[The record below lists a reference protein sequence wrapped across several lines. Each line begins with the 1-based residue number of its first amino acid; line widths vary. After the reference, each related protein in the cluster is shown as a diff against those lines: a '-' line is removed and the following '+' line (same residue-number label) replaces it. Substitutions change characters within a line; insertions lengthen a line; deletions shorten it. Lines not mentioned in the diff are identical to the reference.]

1 MSLLNDALKAAE
13 QRQGKPAPSAYVGG
27 GTATRSD
34 RGGPVVMLLVVSLLL
49 ILTAVAWFWI
59 WPLVSDRNE
68 PAAVAGEPVEAD
80 DEPDTAQAQ
89 PEVEESQQEALQP
102 VAADREP
109 ARPSTQDIPVVAS
122 SNVTNQAATTAEP
135 AVVSA
140 SDAIVPPRAAEP
152 AEPETPETSAQP
164 ATVPQRQS
172 IEPTE
177 PPITAR
183 TVAESDSGPQQVK
196 TIATVPAETSPPES
210 RQPQAGEKP
219 GEEPA
224 AQSSPAEPVAASDIK
239 QARQSPEQRDRELAK
254 RIKAQVARGDTTVA
268 EQSLQEITARQAAPA
283 SRYAFARGVLA
294 RGDVD
299 RALAWAPADLAARYP
314 ELRLIRARA
323 QLAGGDLDLAV
334 ATLQRA
340 VPAVKDQVEY
350 RVTLATLLQQ
360 QGQSDQAANHW
371 AELIAWDSGRAPW
384 WVGLAIALEGRGD
397 TSGAARAYRQAAA
410 LPGLAPS
417 LADYVR
423 QRLQQLGAG

>member
-13 QRQGKPAPSAYVGG
+13 QRQGKPAPSAYLGG
-27 GTATRSD
+27 NGAATTGKRAPL
-34 RGGPVVMLLVVSLLL
+34 RLLL
-49 ILTAVAWFWI
+49 ILVTLLAMAVAAWHYL
-59 WPLVSDRNE
+59 WP
-68 PAAVAGEPVEAD
+68 AVGSNGERDVGDSQP
-80 DEPDTAQAQ
+80 AQ
-89 PEVEESQQEALQP
+89 PEGSPDSPGGPVNEESVPAVE
-102 VAADREP
+102 VAAVEPEDSRTTGEPLTEAATRQPPEPVPTEDNVMDEPREQSVAVNQADQEQATDTSQADEP
-109 ARPSTQDIPVVAS
+109 ARVADADKD
-122 SNVTNQAATTAEP
+122 QAQ
-135 AVVSA
+135 S
-140 SDAIVPPRAAEP
+140 R
-152 AEPETPETSAQP
+152 EPEPEA
-164 ATVPQRQS
+164 A
-172 IEPTE
+172 
-177 PPITAR
+177 
-183 TVAESDSGPQQVK
+183 
-196 TIATVPAETSPPES
+196 PE
-210 RQPQAGEKP
+210 
-219 GEEPA
+219 
-224 AQSSPAEPVAASDIK
+224 EPVAASDIK

-254 RIKAQVARGDTTVA
+254 RIKAQLAQGDITVA
-268 EQSLQEITARQAAPA
+268 EQSLQEITAGQAAPA

-294 RGDVD
+294 RGDVG
-299 RALAWAPADLAARYP
+299 RALTWAPADLAARYP

-397 TSGAARAYRQAAA
+397 TSGATRAYRQAAA